1 MKRKILSVLALLL
14 ALLCIPAAVVLAHPG
29 RTDANG
35 GHYNRSTG
43 EYHYHHGYPAHQHPN
58 GVCPYL
64 TDTSEDSTDTYYDSS
79 QQDDDNVGGY
89 FINDDVSSQYSDLS
103 DAAEQLGGNYTT
115 KVLTDISSTAYMD
128 GYLEG
133 YEDGLAY
140 REKNPTAAAAS
151 AARGD
156 AETISELGGY
166 TGKDYNVGVSN
177 AYDEGY
183 ADALEEGY
191 SEAYED
197 GYADAIALNSQTSMS
212 TESESKP
219 VGTTSNKYIDELRM
233 IIMVLFLIA
242 FFALIAI
249 FVLYKLWQAE
259 RVRAEDFEGLARMR
273 GKRIEQ
279 ADAYIDRLKNDQYLI
294 SSPDDDEED

>member
-64 TDTSEDSTDTYYDSS
+64 ADTSEDSTDTYYSSS

-89 FINDDVSSQYSDLS
+89 FINDDVSSRYSDLS

-115 KVLTDISSTAYMD
+115 KVLTDISSAAYRD
-128 GYLEG
+128 GYQEG

-151 AARGD
+151 TARGD
-156 AETISELGGY
+156 AETISQLGGY

-183 ADALEEGY
+183 ADAIAEMDITTSHPYQDDERSSIRYQIILLLLI
-191 SEAYED
+191 
-197 GYADAIALNSQTSMS
+197 IALITILILIKAYRVERKEKRQLETIADNWADRATVAEQYI
-212 TESESKP
+212 
-219 VGTTSNKYIDELRM
+219 NKIKGSYYIP
-233 IIMVLFLIA
+233 
-242 FFALIAI
+242 
-249 FVLYKLWQAE
+249 
-259 RVRAEDFEGLARMR
+259 
-273 GKRIEQ
+273 
-279 ADAYIDRLKNDQYLI
+279 
-294 SSPDDDEED
+294 SPDDEED